1 MLFNAHLCN
10 HILLQSGGGTWDTV
24 LYALLEVWVL
34 GVGMSKRLC
43 TPETSLYAERVTD
56 LKIDGVT
63 LTATSSLDEG
73 AADVCF

>member
-10 HILLQSGGGTWDTV
+10 HILLQSGGGTWVTV
-24 LYALLEVWVL
+24 LYTLLEVWVL

-63 LTATSSLDEG
+63 LTAT
-73 AADVCF
+73 

>member
-1 MLFNAHLCN
+1 MRICVITYYYKVVVGSGAQLC
-10 HILLQSGGGTWDTV
+10 T
-24 LYALLEVWVL
+24 LLEVWVL

-43 TPETSLYAERVTD
+43 TSETSLYAERVTD